1 MQQAEQPTKKLGPTD
16 YCGQPIN
23 CCQGQQ
29 FQPWNRRGF
38 TSIEVLQFL
47 YGKPW
52 DDTALGF
59 AHATRPSIIRVV
71 DDGCVQC
78 DARTW
83 RLTVFLDKNKLIER
97 ISQEVQVGL
106 PDDCEHGAAL
116 NRRLK
121 C

>member
-1 MQQAEQPTKKLGPTD
+1 M
-16 YCGQPIN
+16 
-23 CCQGQQ
+23 
-29 FQPWNRRGF
+29 FQPWGNYGH

-52 DDTALGF
+52 DDVALGF
-59 AHATRPSIIRVV
+59 AHAVRPTRIRVIE
-71 DDGCVQC
+71 DGCTQL
-78 DARTW
+78 DSQTW
-83 RLTVFLDKNKLIER
+83 RLTVYLDENKLIKR

-106 PDDCEHGAAL
+106 PEGCEHGAAL